1 METTERR
8 SGTWTVLFSDIVG
21 STEQRSRLGDEKA
34 DALHDRVDFLQR
46 RAVAASRGVVI
57 KGLGDGIMVAFEA
70 ANDGFDAA
78 VAIQQTLEQEF
89 RGVDEKVLVRVGL
102 AIGDA
107 RFEDDD
113 LFGTPVVEAARLCS
127 ACGTSEIYAT
137 DLTRMIAGSRLHQVT
152 ESVGALTLK
161 GLPDPVPTCRV
172 PWEPLAAVE
181 APTATGFPL
190 PHLLVGA
197 HRIAFAGRDAE
208 MAQMQSAW
216 ATASGGAREVVLLAG
231 EPGIGKSRL
240 CAEMGRSVHHHDG
253 LLLYGKCDDEMGV
266 PYQPFV
272 EALAFF
278 VEHWPAATLLEHLG
292 PFPGELSRLVP
303 SIRERFPE
311 VPAPLAADP
320 ETERYRLFDAISGW
334 LDAIGKMSPV
344 LVVLDDLHW
353 ATRPTLLLVKHL
365 AQHGGESRVLL
376 LATYRDT
383 DIDRQLTEVLADLRR
398 LPNVRRVPVTGIDIE
413 GVLMIMEL
421 IAGHEMDSDARAL
434 AARVHEES
442 EGNPFF
448 VGELL
453 RHLRESGA
461 IAVDSDGR
469 WSLSESLDTLPIPEG
484 VREVVARRIDVLPEA
499 ASEMLTAAAVIGRDF
514 DLPVLI
520 DVLERKEGEVLELL
534 DSCLDARIIEETAV
548 GRYRFTHAL
557 VRSTLFDDLRV
568 TRRARLHER
577 VADAI
582 ELIHADKLTS
592 RYGELAFHYER
603 ASAGAGSRKAV
614 EYACLAGRAALQF
627 LAHDE
632 ALARFETALDML
644 ERNDLGPE
652 LRLEA
657 TLGLGLARRWTGH
670 KDSRA
675 TLFDAFAQ
683 AVALNVVAAQ
693 VEAILALSRGWFGEF
708 GLTDTDRINGLRQA
722 LSAVGDA
729 DTVARA
735 RLLASLANE
744 LVFSEP
750 IDARRALSDE
760 GLAIARRLGDT
771 ATIANVLA
779 LRHSAIYDVATLAD
793 RTSLGDELRTLADR
807 QGDTNLTFW
816 SGFITFATG
825 IEAADASRMRLG
837 RALMG
842 NAARGTGSLVHRW
855 TERFVEAGHTLA
867 TAQLSEAERLASEA
881 FALGSEAGEPDA
893 FFYYGIQLVGI
904 RTEQNALDELAD
916 LIVTNAANYP
926 HMPEFGL
933 LDVPMLQRDG
943 RFDEIDVRLD
953 RCMDAGVDNLVRN
966 QVRSTSLAF
975 LAEAAAIANRTDVAA
990 RVRAEL
996 AVIEAPIACNGLCT
1010 LRSLDVARARLDE
1023 LLGNT
1028 DDATLWY
1035 ERAVESAKR
1044 IGYTSLQA
1052 RALALQSRWL
1062 GDTAAGKA
1070 AATECRAIATEHG
1083 LLDVLRV
1090 LDTPPEAARS

>member
-1 METTERR
+1 MDTTERR

-21 STEQRSRLGDEKA
+21 STEQRSRLGDERA

-46 RAVAASRGVVI
+46 RAVAASRGQVI

-78 VAIQQTLEQEF
+78 VAIQQALELEF

-127 ACGTSEIYAT
+127 VCGTSEIYAT
-137 DLTRMIAGSRLHQVT
+137 DLTRLIAGSRLHQAT

-161 GLPDPVPTCRV
+161 GLPEPVPTCRV

-181 APTATGFPL
+181 APTAKGFPL

-208 MAQMQSAW
+208 MAEMQSAW
-216 ATASGGAREVVLLAG
+216 ATASGGAREVVMLAG

-240 CAEMGRSVHHHDG
+240 CAEMGRAVHHENG

-278 VEHWPAATLLEHLG
+278 VEHWPAATLLEQLG

-334 LDAIGKMSPV
+334 LDALGRVSPV
-344 LVVLDDLHW
+344 LLVLDDLHW

-365 AQHGGESRVLL
+365 AQHGGESRVMLL
-376 LATYRDT
+376 GTYRDT
-383 DIDRQLTEVLADLRR
+383 DIDRQLTEILADLRR
-398 LPNVRRVPVTGIDIE
+398 LPNVRRVPVSGIDIE

-461 IAVDSDGR
+461 IAVDADGR

-499 ASEMLTAAAVIGRDF
+499 SSEVLTAASVIGRDF
-514 DLPVLI
+514 DLPVLV
-520 DVLERKEGEVLELL
+520 DVLERNEGEVLELL

-548 GRYRFTHAL
+548 GQYRFTHAL
-557 VRSTLFDDLRV
+557 VRSTLYDDLRV

-577 VADAI
+577 VAEAI
-582 ELIHADKLTS
+582 ERLHADKLTS

-603 ASAGAGSRKAV
+603 GSAGAGSRKAA
-614 EYACLAGRAALQF
+614 EYACLAGRTALQS

-632 ALARFETALDML
+632 ALARFETALDMF
-644 ERNDLGPE
+644 ERNDLGAE
-652 LRLEA
+652 RRLEA

-670 KDSRA
+670 KDSRT

-683 AVALNVVAAQ
+683 AVAIGAVEEQ

-708 GLTDTDRINGLRQA
+708 GLTDTDRIAGLRQA
-722 LSAVGDA
+722 LAAVGES
-729 DTVARA
+729 DTIARS
-735 RLLASLANE
+735 RLLSSLANE
-744 LVFSEP
+744 LTFSDTM
-750 IDARRALSDE
+750 DARRALSDE
-760 GLAIARRLGDT
+760 ALDIARRLGDA
-771 ATIANVLA
+771 ATIAYVLA
-779 LRHSAIYDVATLAD
+779 QRHSAIYDVATLAD
-793 RTSLGDELRTLADR
+793 RVALGEELRMMADKL
-807 QGDTNLTFW
+807 GDTNLTFW
-816 SGFITFATG
+816 SGFITWATG
-825 IEAADASRMRLG
+825 TEAADPARMRLG

-842 NAARGTGSLVHRW
+842 NAVNGSGSLVHRW
-855 TERFVEAGHTLA
+855 CERFVEAGDALA
-867 TAQLSEAERLASEA
+867 TGRLEDAERLASEA

-904 RTEQNALDELAD
+904 RTEQNNLDELAD
-916 LIVTNAANYP
+916 LIVSSAAAYP
-926 HMPEFGL
+926 TMPEFGL
-933 LDVPMLQRDG
+933 LDVPMLQRDR

-953 RCMDAGVDNLVRN
+953 RCMDAGVDALVRN

-975 LAEAAAIANRTDVAA
+975 LAEAVVVANRTDVAQ

-996 AVIEAPIACNGLCT
+996 AAIEAPIACNGLCT

-1023 LLGNT
+1023 LLGNG

-1044 IGYTSLQA
+1044 IGYVSLQA
-1052 RALALQSRWL
+1052 RALAHQSRWL
-1062 GDTAAGKA
+1062 GATPAGKA
-1070 AATECRAIATEHG
+1070 AEAEARALAEEFG
-1083 LLDVLRV
+1083 LSDVLRV
-1090 LDTPPEAARS
+1090 LDAPPAAARS